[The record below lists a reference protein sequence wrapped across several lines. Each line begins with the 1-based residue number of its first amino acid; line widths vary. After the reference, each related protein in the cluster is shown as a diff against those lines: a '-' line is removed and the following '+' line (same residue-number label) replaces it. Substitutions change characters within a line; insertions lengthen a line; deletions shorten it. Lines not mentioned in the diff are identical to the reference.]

1 MKALK
6 TVAILALVLLV
17 GLGGRALFLA
27 PSETPTLGGPFTLV
41 NSAGETVTQA
51 DFAGRHMLIYFGY
64 TYCPDIC
71 PTSLQTVA
79 LALNSLPDS
88 QQDKIVPL
96 FITVDPRRDTPELV
110 GDYAGFFH
118 PRIIGLSG
126 SQEQIDAV
134 VRAYRVYAN
143 RVDEAGRPAPEDSLE
158 YLVDHSSVL
167 YLMGPDGTFIRHF
180 SHGISPQ
187 DLAEG
192 LAQL

>member
-71 PTSLQTVA
+71 Q
-79 LALNSLPDS
+79 
-88 QQDKIVPL
+88 
-96 FITVDPRRDTPELV
+96 
-110 GDYAGFFH
+110 
-118 PRIIGLSG
+118 IG
-126 SQEQIDAV
+126 
-134 VRAYRVYAN
+134 RAHV
-143 RVDEAGRPAPEDSLE
+143 
-158 YLVDHSSVL
+158 
-167 YLMGPDGTFIRHF
+167 
-180 SHGISPQ
+180 
-187 DLAEG
+187 
-192 LAQL
+192 